1 MPVSRDHSGLI
12 SGVVVTIIV
21 VCITTLV
28 IIAAV
33 IMVKKRRKT
42 LSTCGNTMAIS
53 NQVYG

>member
-21 VCITTLV
+21 VCISTLV